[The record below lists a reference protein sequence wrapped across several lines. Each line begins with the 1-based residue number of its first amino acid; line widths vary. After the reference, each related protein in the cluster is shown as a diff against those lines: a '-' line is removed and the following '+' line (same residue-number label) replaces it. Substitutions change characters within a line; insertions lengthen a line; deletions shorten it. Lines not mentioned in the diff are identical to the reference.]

1 MNEIISTGFS
11 NEEEDKEENSLI
23 HSLEYRNPFQML
35 IFKMLNIKDNDFEQV
50 MKYSKIIRSIIDD
63 PHNTEIRKLIIQ
75 KKFEEAANIV
85 IAEIH
90 KEEYQPKAA

>member
-1 MNEIISTGFS
+1 MNEIISTELL
-11 NEEEDKEENSLI
+11 NEKEDKEENSLI

-63 PHNTEIRKLIIQ
+63 PDHTKVRKLIIQ